1 MSDVL
6 LAKKWE
12 NEDPTGWWISEKLDG
27 VRAVWRNGEFCSRG
41 DNTFACPEWFKRKMP
56 AGCVLDGE
64 LWGGRGQFQKT
75 VGITRSS
82 SRHDEWKFLTYMV
95 FDCLQEGGA
104 NIEHKPF
111 ETRLEAIKRI
121 CATVDQNE
129 AALKAVPMERCA
141 NRESLAAA
149 LADVEKR
156 GGEGLMLRC
165 PGSRYEHRRSKTLLK
180 VKTFYDEEAIVVG
193 HAGGTGRVAGWCGA
207 LLCET
212 PDKRRFKVGSG
223 LSDAQRQDPPVI
235 NAVITYRYQELTA
248 DNIPRFPTLVGERT
262 DMTWSQICAT
272 YVPPRARKDMALKKT
287 HSILFDDAQPCAT
300 GASVP
305 SGGPPAPVLKR
316 GLSIIDGMQRGTA
329 EEDLDDFGF
338 EDMMPPVPPPEK
350 KPRQS
355 SSEVAATLQTASE
368 KSMCP
373 FGRRCYRKNP
383 AHFLEFQHP
392 WRDEQ
397 PPYIFHHLPSA
408 LDCHGMAPPFPGF
421 VSIGKGHV
429 QVQTSE
435 NQHFIIEPS
444 WKAKAAL
451 FLRSHPG
458 VEVRDLTHQERLV
471 VEGAKEAWAV
481 VHYRAVE
488 ALRALDGQPCVASGR
503 PGSARGV
510 TPVHLLLC
518 ARRATAPASFVT
530 LASGVAGYT
539 LRWSAKLTPTSLRL
553 AAATMKRA
561 GSSPSTRPC
570 GSRLPTSRSSQMAPS
585 IPSSSWISYQGA
597 GALEAKLDT
606 ILHDLANDLHCA
618 VLSLGIRTVA
628 DFRHMWA
635 SSHDCFVELEQRVGR
650 KLENQEAMRERN
662 SSVGGPTRVVMAS
675 PASASPPEPSP
686 KLRRLVSS
694 GVPAER
700 APLLVETARADPHA
714 REDAVKLSKLEALF
728 RLVLDN
734 VLNLEELGVTPKQLE
749 DPMELQRFKDAVMAG
764 AARLSGPRLGALC
777 SALRR
782 WLRFC
787 LARAVDPR
795 SPSPL
800 LLREVSVGGPTAA
813 SSMHASL
820 KWFASSFG
828 AAFPMEHWAT
838 KHYRFH
844 AVHHAGKQMLEL
856 QPWELVNLVLLMKRS
871 QGTHRVLVAQ
881 MLMAAIG
888 CIRFE
893 HLQRS
898 KFVAANGPSLEFFC
912 SQGKA
917 RKQGARPGYGWGLP
931 HLTLD
936 GQGVTQTLRDFYANE
951 FPAESS
957 FLLPAVALDPEEFWE
972 VTEHTA

>member
-392 WRDEQ
+392 WRDEENESEAFAAAPEPARNAEAATSFAEAAAGLFDAETQ
-397 PPYIFHHLPSA
+397 ILPDRVQKEKA
-408 LDCHGMAPPFPGF
+408 APP
-421 VSIGKGHV
+421 
-429 QVQTSE
+429 E
-435 NQHFIIEPS
+435 
-444 WKAKAAL
+444 AAA
-451 FLRSHPG
+451 PAAP
-458 VEVRDLTHQERLV
+458 DLRLV
-471 VEGAKEAWAV
+471 
-481 VHYRAVE
+481 
-488 ALRALDGQPCVASGR
+488 ALRN
-503 PGSARGV
+503 
-510 TPVHLLLC
+510 LLKSMTED
-518 ARRATAPASFVT
+518 A
-530 LASGVAGYT
+530 
-539 LRWSAKLTPTSLRL
+539 
-553 AAATMKRA
+553 
-561 GSSPSTRPC
+561 
-570 GSRLPTSRSSQMAPS
+570 
-585 IPSSSWISYQGA
+585 
-597 GALEAKLDT
+597 
-606 ILHDLANDLHCA
+606 
-618 VLSLGIRTVA
+618 
-628 DFRHMWA
+628 
-635 SSHDCFVELEQRVGR
+635 
-650 KLENQEAMRERN
+650 
-662 SSVGGPTRVVMAS
+662 AS
-675 PASASPPEPSP
+675 PE
-686 KLRRLVSS
+686 
-694 GVPAER
+694 
-700 APLLVETARADPHA
+700 
-714 REDAVKLSKLEALF
+714 
-728 RLVLDN
+728 
-734 VLNLEELGVTPKQLE
+734 
-749 DPMELQRFKDAVMAG
+749 
-764 AARLSGPRLGALC
+764 
-777 SALRR
+777 
-782 WLRFC
+782 
-787 LARAVDPR
+787 
-795 SPSPL
+795 
-800 LLREVSVGGPTAA
+800 
-813 SSMHASL
+813 
-820 KWFASSFG
+820 
-828 AAFPMEHWAT
+828 
-838 KHYRFH
+838 
-844 AVHHAGKQMLEL
+844 
-856 QPWELVNLVLLMKRS
+856 
-871 QGTHRVLVAQ
+871 
-881 MLMAAIG
+881 
-888 CIRFE
+888 IRD
-893 HLQRS
+893 HLQRMMELADS
-898 KFVAANGPSLEFFC
+898 VPAIGQPKEALASHPRSLASALLSTTTSEALGVEPREAAGEAKPEARLEIPEPADPKAQLAAELANMGFAQLAIQEALVHC
-912 SQGKA
+912 STADDAVDWLLA
-917 RKQGARPGYGWGLP
+917 RDQ
-931 HLTLD
+931 
-936 GQGVTQTLRDFYANE
+936 
-951 FPAESS
+951 
-957 FLLPAVALDPEEFWE
+957 
-972 VTEHTA
+972 